1 MSWISESSW
10 LLSVSKDLTSLI
22 VEEFNVSLG
31 FYAIL
36 LRMSLST
43 RSTSISALSTI
54 YYSNLPKT

>member
-54 YYSNLPKT
+54 SY